1 MKLKPLGDHV
11 LIKPLQED
19 KMTKSGIV
27 LPDTAEKD
35 ELEQGEVLAVGPGKI
50 LENGNRATM
59 SVKVGHKVIL
69 KKYGPDKVKIEGTEY
84 LVAEESDI
92 IAIVE

>member
-1 MKLKPLGDHV
+1 MKLQPLGDHV
-11 LIKPLQED
+11 IVKPVAED

-27 LPDTAEKD
+27 LPDTAEKE
-35 ELEQGEVLAVGPGKI
+35 ELEHGEVLAVGPGKYEDGK
-50 LENGNRATM
+50 LVPM
-59 SVKVGHKVIL
+59 SVKVGDKVIL

-92 IAIVE
+92 IAITE